1 MEIMPPLPW
10 RLHEVFYM
18 LNKLLNRYPQLA
30 KCQDDL
36 KKATA
41 AMIDCY
47 KNGGKI
53 LLCGNGGSCADCD
66 HIVGELMKGFL
77 KKRPLS
83 TEKKAQMTNL
93 SPLLDEETLSKL
105 QCGLPAISLPSLT
118 ALNSAF
124 CNDVDPELIYAQTV
138 MALGNKKDILIA
150 ISTSGNAKNVFAAA
164 KVAKGLGLT
173 VIGLT
178 GKGGGKLSEIA
189 DICIRVPETE
199 TFKVQELH
207 LPVYHYLCAA
217 VENEFFKD

>member
-1 MEIMPPLPW
+1 
-10 RLHEVFYM
+10 M
-18 LNKLLNRYPQLA
+18 LSELLKRYPQLEICKHTLTEA
-30 KCQDDL
+30 VS
-36 KKATA
+36 

-77 KKRPLS
+77 KKRPL
-83 TEKKAQMTNL
+83 TNEIKEEL
-93 SPLLDEETLSKL
+93 TSNSPLLDAETLGKL
-105 QCGLPAISLPSLT
+105 QCGLPAISLPSIT

-178 GKGGGKLSEIA
+178 GTNGGKLNEIA
-189 DICIRVPETE
+189 DMCIRVPETE